1 MKCLRSPPPSPRIGS
16 RQQSKQRER
25 PRVECG
31 TARIA
36 RRASGAR
43 TAHGRRLDE
52 GGRVRRKG
60 LVFSRL
66 DARVSRDAHHS
77 NIHLN
82 TRRTARGRG
91 EPHIAD
97 VRAGQAQAPGR
108 QRGHSLSIIDTP
120 RSTLAPSTEARAR
133 WPTDSHQAPYS
144 AAPRGL
150 APSAPRSASRERSMG
165 STRTAGSTC
174 VSRHSRGV
182 GSGTGLQALD

>member
-1 MKCLRSPPPSPRIGS
+1 MPPEPSPIAADWEQTAVKAEGEATCGVWNRAHSAAG
-16 RQQSKQRER
+16 QR
-25 PRVECG
+25 
-31 TARIA
+31 
-36 RRASGAR
+36 R
-43 TAHGRRLDE
+43 THSTRRRLDE